1 MGGYLQTFYQGIP
14 LYYAGKVKNTIR
26 LDPQK
31 HNAVFFI
38 SQQAAECVAK
48 NLAEQYLR
56 NDFSLVQE
64 HNETLCKSTM
74 RHCARAR

>member
-1 MGGYLQTFYQGIP
+1 MGGYLRTFYQGIP
-14 LYYAGKVKNTIR
+14 LYYAGNTKNTIR

-48 NLAEQYLR
+48 NLAEHYLR
-56 NDFSLVQE
+56 NDFSLVLE
-64 HNETLCKSTM
+64 HQ
-74 RHCARAR
+74 